1 MFSRTCA
8 LNGKVDRLTMFFY
21 LVTGI
26 HGNRIGPT
34 IITVNGVSHAAGNH
48 HNLDSLLYTSMDE
61 PQGMLLENY

>member
-1 MFSRTCA
+1 
-8 LNGKVDRLTMFFY
+8 MFFY

-61 PQGMLLENY
+61 PQGIEIKKFEG